1 MSYQRELTTFKKGN
15 QLSTCGEYNLQDLS
29 DMFSETCI
37 GGSEDENGHEVVLED
52 ILTVCSNGEVEKY
65 NLSMSV
71 TIMEQLDDDE
81 MNMFIIKSHELIKS
95 EDEHCDCGNE
105 LEGKDVICESCEDE
119 ITDEYIITKVDYND
133 DGGMPFEEAHINHDI
148 IIPCSAELDNQM
160 YNESI

>member
-1 MSYQRELTTFKKGN
+1 MYQKELTTFKKGN

-29 DMFSETCI
+29 DMFSQTEIDGAEEYT
-37 GGSEDENGHEVVLED
+37 ELED
-52 ILTVCSNGEVEKY
+52 ILNEDNTV
-65 NLSMSV
+65 LSMSV

-81 MNMFIIKSHELIKS
+81 MNMCIKKA
-95 EDEHCDCGNE
+95 EDCDCGNK

>member
-29 DMFSETCI
+29 DMFSQTEIDGAEEYT
-37 GGSEDENGHEVVLED
+37 ELED
-52 ILTVCSNGEVEKY
+52 ILTESNTWLDKSHFE
-65 NLSMSV
+65 LSMSV

>member
-29 DMFSETCI
+29 DMFSQTEIDGAEEYT
-37 GGSEDENGHEVVLED
+37 ELED
-52 ILTVCSNGEVEKY
+52 ILNEDNTV
-65 NLSMSV
+65 LSMSV

-81 MNMFIIKSHELIKS
+81 MNMCIKKA
-95 EDEHCDCGNE
+95 EDCDCGNK

-119 ITDEYIITKVDYND
+119 ITDEYIITKADHELYNYRNYND
-133 DGGMPFEEAHINHDI
+133 DIVV
-148 IIPCSAELDNQM
+148 PCSAELDNQM

>member
-1 MSYQRELTTFKKGN
+1 MYQKELTTFKKGN

-29 DMFSETCI
+29 DMFSETEI
-37 GGSEDENGHEVVLED
+37 GGSEDENGDEVVLED
-52 ILTVCSNGEVEKY
+52 ILIESKSFKGKFDLN
-65 NLSMSV
+65 MSV